1 MQFRPFRCKSRTNFL
16 IIFPEEVGKRLNIKQ
31 NNKSQKGDIG
41 EDIKNGKFIVSMFVF
56 FTSLLWVEIDIQIKS
71 VSCYKTS
78 LFIAS
83 ISRSVD
89 INYFSIIIAT
99 YYLKETLKSA
109 LN

>member
-16 IIFPEEVGKRLNIKQ
+16 IIFPEEVGNIKQ

-56 FTSLLWVEIDIQIKS
+56 STSLLWVEIDIQIKS

-89 INYFSIIIAT
+89 IDYFSIVIAT

>member
-71 VSCYKTS
+71 
-78 LFIAS
+78 

-89 INYFSIIIAT
+89 IDYFSIIIAT